1 MYHTFEYN
9 GIDVIVNGKR
19 SLTIMSND
27 NDECVCCIV
36 LSVDDYNNPER
47 REKQL
52 SKLQGYI
59 ARAMQGYNTTYNESI
74 N

>member
-1 MYHTFEYN
+1 MYQTFEYN

-19 SLTIMSND
+19 SLTIMTND
-27 NDECVCCIV
+27 NDECAYCIV
-36 LSVDDYNNPER
+36 LSVDDYNDPKR

-52 SKLQGYI
+52 AIMQGYI
-59 ARAMQGYNTTYNESI
+59 ARAMQGYNTTYNDSI